1 MKKQIKNAVNTAKEN
16 AKSVNAAVNSGRKEL
31 SNLFTSAFVGI
42 NLFNKIVD
50 GRAFVPDGITVDGI
64 KTVSKSLKAIH
75 GQSKGFSADVLPRD
89 RYGRICTTEK
99 SKFMPSWENDLI
111 DIKCGKYVY
120 LRPVSEGCTFTR
132 LYNEFGRIVKEH
144 AAAAVADAKADA
156 KAAKEAAELRK
167 MRAVVADVFGEYA
180 KHFSE
185 AEIREKY
192 AKIKA
197 A

>member
-1 MKKQIKNAVNTAKEN
+1 MKKNQTNAVNVAKEN
-16 AKSVNAAVNSGRKEL
+16 LKNVNNAVSTGRKEL
-31 SNLFTSAFVGI
+31 SNIFTSAFVGI

-50 GRAFVPDGITVDGI
+50 GRAFVPEGVDVAGL
-64 KTVSKSLKAIH
+64 KAVSKALKGIH
-75 GQSKGFSADVLPRD
+75 GQSKGFCADVLPRD
-89 RYGRICTTEK
+89 RYGRICTTERTRRLPAWD
-99 SKFMPSWENDLI
+99 FDLI
-111 DIKCGKYVY
+111 DIQRGMYVY

-144 AAAAVADAKADA
+144 AAAAVADAKAEQ
-156 KAAKEAAELRK
+156 KAAKAAAELRK

-185 AEIREKY
+185 SEIREKY